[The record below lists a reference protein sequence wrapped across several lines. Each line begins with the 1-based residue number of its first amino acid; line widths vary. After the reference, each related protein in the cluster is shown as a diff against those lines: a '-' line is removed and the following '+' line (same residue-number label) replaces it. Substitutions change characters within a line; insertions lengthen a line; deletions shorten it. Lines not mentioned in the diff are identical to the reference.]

1 MGCFLVVILCGKV
14 RISQKLG
21 GYMNKVLVF
30 TLCLYASTVQAND
43 SLNSELSHVAGGAA
57 MGAGF
62 TYLADYYGEK
72 ELRGWIGFGTA
83 AGIGVL
89 GEAIELASGNGEFS
103 ALDAGSNA
111 LGAAIGAFVTDQ
123 WVLMP
128 VVNSRDHYVGITGRI
143 PLAL

>member
-1 MGCFLVVILCGKV
+1 
-14 RISQKLG
+14 
-21 GYMNKVLVF
+21 MNKMLVLV
-30 TLCLYASTVQAND
+30 LCLYAITVQAND
-43 SLNSELSHVAGGAA
+43 SFNSELSHVAGGAA

-62 TYLADYYGEK
+62 TYLADYYGEQ
-72 ELRGWIGFGTA
+72 ERRGWIGFGTA

-128 VVNSRDHYVGITGRI
+128 VVNSRDHYIGLTGRI
-143 PLAL
+143 TLAL

>member
-1 MGCFLVVILCGKV
+1 MGWFLAAILGGKV
-14 RISQKLG
+14 KISQKFG
-21 GYMNKVLVF
+21 GYMNKVLAF
-30 TLCLYASTVQAND
+30 TLCLYVSTVQAND

-72 ELRGWIGFGTA
+72 EHRGWIGFGTA

-128 VVNSRDHYVGITGRI
+128 VVNSRDHYIGLTGRI
-143 PLAL
+143 TLAL

>member
-1 MGCFLVVILCGKV
+1 MGWFLAAILCGKV

-21 GYMNKVLVF
+21 GYMNKVLVV
-30 TLCLYASTVQAND
+30 TLCLYATTVQAND

-72 ELRGWIGFGTA
+72 EHRGWIGFGTA

-89 GEAIELASGNGEFS
+89 GEAIELASGNGNFS

-128 VVNSRDHYVGITGRI
+128 VVNSRDHYVGLTGRI